1 MKKIIFVFYLCLAT
15 VFVACS
21 SASKPEDIAL
31 EVNKIMQSS
40 GDVSKIIKYL
50 DLPEK
55 EGVQDIISGKLKQ
68 AVAKEGA
75 KIEKRGGLKE
85 SKIVEVKENGTD
97 RKVVRILNVYNDD
110 SNSSDNFPFVLKDKE
125 WKLQLR

>member
-1 MKKIIFVFYLCLAT
+1 M
-15 VFVACS
+15 
-21 SASKPEDIAL
+21 
-31 EVNKIMQSS
+31 
-40 GDVSKIIKYL
+40 IKYL

-55 EGVQDIISGKLKQ
+55 EGVQEIISGKLKQ

>member
-1 MKKIIFVFYLCLAT
+1 MKKIIFAFYLCLAT

-55 EGVQDIISGKLKQ
+55 EGVQEIISGKLKQ

>member
-1 MKKIIFVFYLCLAT
+1 MKKIIFTFYLCLAT

-31 EVNKIMQSS
+31 EVNKIMQNS

-55 EGVQDIISGKLKQ
+55 EGVQEIISGKLKQ

>member
-55 EGVQDIISGKLKQ
+55 EGVQEIISDKLKQ

>member
-1 MKKIIFVFYLCLAT
+1 MKKIIFVFCLCLAT

-55 EGVQDIISGKLKQ
+55 EGVQEIISGKLKQ

-97 RKVVRILNVYNDD
+97 RKVVRILNVYNDN

>member
-1 MKKIIFVFYLCLAT
+1 MKKIIFAFYLCLAT

-55 EGVQDIISGKLKQ
+55 EGVQEIISGKLKQ

-85 SKIVEVKENGTD
+85 SKIVEIKENGTD

>member
-1 MKKIIFVFYLCLAT
+1 MKKIIFVFCLCLVT

-55 EGVQDIISGKLKQ
+55 EGVQEIISGKLKQ

>member
-55 EGVQDIISGKLKQ
+55 EGVQEIISGKLKQ

>member
-1 MKKIIFVFYLCLAT
+1 
-15 VFVACS
+15 
-21 SASKPEDIAL
+21 
-31 EVNKIMQSS
+31 MQSS

-55 EGVQDIISGKLKQ
+55 EGVQEIISGKLKQ

>member
-1 MKKIIFVFYLCLAT
+1 MKKIIFTLYLCLAT

-55 EGVQDIISGKLKQ
+55 EGVQEIISGKLKQ